1 MFELR
6 ELSAMRMRYL
16 LAIACALQL
25 VLSPAAQAETVT
37 YTAPTKDQ
45 PGKLAGELPI
55 QRVSSIL
62 LPNGVVQ
69 LADDELR
76 ILAVPDWLFDRDVV
90 LRGAIVRA
98 EAAAQQNGSVIGGLV
113 YFYDGQWL
121 NNLAS
126 PKAVDVI
133 DTISGEEIRGK
144 IMTRMGQ
151 AFAVKP
157 EAGGARKIAFSDIR
171 TISSP
176 RAFRFNIPSTT
187 SRIVPSDAAIAFEAG
202 SILITPTPIA
212 GKIIAAKTATLPK
225 STLPGTEPGISKSAL
240 ATFIAL
246 DIVNEIA
253 PAIAIPLVLNRS
265 TQAAALNELNRVG
278 VQAAFQQNG
287 GPATAPTAAAVA
299 AAASHH

>member
-1 MFELR
+1 
-6 ELSAMRMRYL
+6 MRTRTL

-25 VLSPAAQAETVT
+25 VSSPVAWADTVT

-45 PGKLAGELPI
+45 AGKLAGELPV
-55 QRVSSIL
+55 QRISSIL
-62 LPNGVVQ
+62 LPNGLVQ
-69 LADDELR
+69 LSDDELK

-98 EAAAQQNGSVIGGLV
+98 EAATQQSGSVIGGLV

-121 NNLAS
+121 TNLAATR
-126 PKAVDVI
+126 AVDVI
-133 DTISGEEIRGK
+133 DTISGEEIRGR
-144 IMTRMGQ
+144 IMSRMGQ
-151 AFAVKP
+151 AFAVKVD
-157 EAGGARKIAFSDIR
+157 GGTKKVAFSEIK

-176 RAFRFNIPSTT
+176 RAYTFNIPSST
-187 SRIVPSDAAIAFEAG
+187 SRLVPTDAAMSFDAS
-202 SILITPTPIA
+202 SILLTPTPIA
-212 GKIIAAKTATLPK
+212 GKIIAAKKASLPK

-246 DIVNEIA
+246 DIINEIA

-265 TQAAALNELNRVG
+265 TQAAALNEIHRVG

-287 GPATAPTAAAVA
+287 GPATAATPAAVA